1 VPSSY
6 SPLKIELIATGEN
19 TGTWGDITNINLG
32 TALEE
37 AITGSADVAFSN
49 ANITLTLTNT
59 NTSQAARNLRLNLTG
74 TTGAPRNLVV
84 PSIEKLYLINNTCA
98 DAVTVKTAAGTGIA
112 VPSGKTMFVYN
123 NGTNVVDAVT
133 HLSSLSVT
141 GAVTAGSASVTGAVT
156 AGSASVTGAVAA
168 GSAAVTG
175 AVTAG
180 SAAVTGAVTAG
191 SASVTGDVAA
201 GSATVTGAVSAGSA
215 AVTGAV
221 SAGSA
226 AVTGAVSAGSASF
239 TTPLGVA
246 SGGTGAATLTANNV
260 LLGNGTSAP
269 LTVAP
274 GTTGNVLTSDGTTWT
289 SASAPAGGQYLGTA
303 AIKAIAYNAQ
313 TIGENITI
321 SSTQNGLSSGPIT
334 VNSGFT
340 VTIASGG
347 NWAIV

>member
-1 VPSSY
+1 MPSSY

-141 GAVTAGSASVTGAVT
+141 GAVTAGSASVTGAV
-156 AGSASVTGAVAA
+156 AA

-201 GSATVTGAVSAGSA
+201 GSAT
-215 AVTGAV
+215 VTGAV

>member
-1 VPSSY
+1 MPSSY
-6 SPLKIELIATGEN
+6 SPLKIELMATGEN
-19 TGTWGDITNINLG
+19 SGTWGDITNINLG

-37 AITGSADVAFSN
+37 AIAGSADVAFSS
-49 ANITLTLTNT
+49 ANVTLTLTNT
-59 NTSQAARNLRLNLTG
+59 NASQAARNLRLNLTG
-74 TTGAPRNLVV
+74 TTGAPRDLIV
-84 PSIEKLYLINNTCA
+84 PSIEKLYLVNNACA
-98 DAVTVKTAAGTGIA
+98 DAVTVKNATGTGIA
-112 VPSGKTMFVYN
+112 VPPGKSMFVYN

-133 HLSSLSVT
+133 HLSTVS
-141 GAVTAGSASVTGAVT
+141 
-156 AGSASVTGAVAA
+156 
-168 GSAAVTG
+168 
-175 AVTAG
+175 
-180 SAAVTGAVTAG
+180 
-191 SASVTGDVAA
+191 A

-215 AVTGAV
+215 
-221 SAGSA
+221 SL
-226 AVTGAVSAGSASF
+226 

-274 GTTGNVLTSDGTTWT
+274 GTTGNVLTSNGTTWT
-289 SASAPAGGQYLGTA
+289 SASAPSGGQYLGTA
-303 AIKAIAYNAQ
+303 TIKAIAYNAQ

-340 VTIASGG
+340 VTIDSGG

>member
-141 GAVTAGSASVTGAVT
+141 GAVTAGSASVTGAV
-156 AGSASVTGAVAA
+156 AA

-201 GSATVTGAVSAGSA
+201 GSAT
-215 AVTGAV
+215 VTGAV